1 LGVGAQQCCAR
12 TMAGRSSAAPVRWRG
27 AAVLRPYDGGAQQ
40 RCARTMAGRSNAAP
54 VPAAESVD
62 GARREQGRS
71 SAAPV
76 RWRGAAVL
84 RPYDGG
90 AQQCCARTGSG
101 VCGWGAARVGAQQ
114 CCART
119 MAGRSTA
126 APVRWRGAATLR
138 PYRQRSLWMGR
149 GASRGAAVLRP
160 YDGGAQCGCTRASSG
175 GNGGGAARGA
185 RNCI

>member
-1 LGVGAQQCCAR
+1 VQECTEGGVIGSRGAAVLRPYDGGAQQCCAR

-40 RCARTMAGRSNAAP
+40 RCARTGSGVCGWGAARAGAQQCCARTMA
-54 VPAAESVD
+54 
-62 GARREQGRS
+62 GRS

-90 AQQCCARTGSG
+90 AQQRCARTGSG

-119 MAGRSTA
+119 MAGRSNA
-126 APVRWRGAATLR
+126 APVPAAE
-138 PYRQRSLWMGR
+138 S
-149 GASRGAAVLRP
+149 V
-160 YDGGAQCGCTRASSG
+160 D
-175 GNGGGAARGA
+175 GA
-185 RNCI
+185 RRE

>member
-1 LGVGAQQCCAR
+1 MGRGA
-12 TMAGRSSAAPVRWRG
+12 SRG

-40 RCARTMAGRSNAAP
+40 R
-54 VPAAESVD
+54 
-62 GARREQGRS
+62 
-71 SAAPV
+71 
-76 RWRGAAVL
+76 
-84 RPYDGG
+84 
-90 AQQCCARTGSG
+90 CARTGSG

-119 MAGRSTA
+119 MAGRSSA
-126 APVRWRGAATLR
+126 APVRWRGAAVLR